1 MSIKAPLLWSC
12 NAKVQNQVLHENE
25 DRLLTVTVTGKV
37 ALAMKG
43 SFFLRYFCDSFQD
56 TGCISCAVTD
66 EDSCIKYLGEEP
78 FELLICT
85 NRLEKGMVS
94 N

>member
-1 MSIKAPLLWSC
+1 MDLTPYI
-12 NAKVQNQVLHENE
+12 QNQEQRENE

-43 SFFLRYFCDSFQD
+43 YFFLRCFCDSFQD
-56 TGCISCAVTD
+56 TVCIGCAVTD
-66 EDSCIKYLGEEP
+66 EDSCIKYLEKEP

-85 NRLEKGMVS
+85 DRLGKGMVL